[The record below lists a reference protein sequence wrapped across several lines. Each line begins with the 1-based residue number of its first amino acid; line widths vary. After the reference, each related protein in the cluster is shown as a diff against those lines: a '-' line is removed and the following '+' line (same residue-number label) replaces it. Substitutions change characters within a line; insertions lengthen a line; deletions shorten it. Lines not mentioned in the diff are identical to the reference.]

1 MEDAS
6 LQDEQP
12 RSWRGYLLP
21 AGIGLVPLAAA
32 FLGALASESGG
43 GVVGGVES
51 VQSASSTFLDDYGTR
66 LQLGFALVAGMVATV
81 NPCGFPMLPA
91 YLGLYLSS
99 EETTGG
105 QQGRSSLARSA
116 GRGLVVGSV
125 VASGIIALFGAV
137 GLIISLGARVVIDVF
152 PWIGL
157 IIGVVLTFAGAWMLS
172 GGKIYSALAGQAASG
187 IGDPTRI
194 SVRGYFLFGLSYGLA
209 SLSCTLPLFLGI
221 VGLSGASK
229 GFFESA
235 GQFLVYALGM
245 GSIIVLLTLTI
256 SAFKGAMVGLLRAAL
271 PYIQP
276 VSAVLMIAAGAY
288 IVFYWL
294 TLGADLIGKL
304 I

>member
-12 RSWRGYLLP
+12 RSWHGYLLP

-105 QQGRSSLARSA
+105 QQGRSALARSA

-125 VASGIIALFGAV
+125 VASGIIALFG
-137 GLIISLGARVVIDVF
+137 
-152 PWIGL
+152 
-157 IIGVVLTFAGAWMLS
+157 
-172 GGKIYSALAGQAASG
+172 
-187 IGDPTRI
+187 
-194 SVRGYFLFGLSYGLA
+194 
-209 SLSCTLPLFLGI
+209 
-221 VGLSGASK
+221 
-229 GFFESA
+229 
-235 GQFLVYALGM
+235 
-245 GSIIVLLTLTI
+245 
-256 SAFKGAMVGLLRAAL
+256 
-271 PYIQP
+271 
-276 VSAVLMIAAGAY
+276 
-288 IVFYWL
+288 
-294 TLGADLIGKL
+294 
-304 I
+304 